1 LDSKFDSSVLTQA
14 HVAKS
19 IKEAKVQLQQSD
31 GEYGPIQT
39 VQMLQLA
46 GDFFTNKTVEG
57 NLVIPPV
64 HLLCRQAR
72 ASLFFGLKISSILS
86 THTRTEKMLVCLGGP
101 IQGTFICSDAQLET
115 ESRGQDGCFLVK
127 LPSPDSTIS
136 FEVSGCQRGVLASDP
151 IRHPRAR
158 ANFGVCVGLQ
168 KTTFGGDADFRVRAC
183 RDD

>member
-1 LDSKFDSSVLTQA
+1 MSPNRSRRPRSNFSSRTVNTGRFRRSRCSNWRATSSRTRRSRGTWSSHRYIYCVDRPGRLCSLVSKSQVFCV
-14 HVAKS
+14 
-19 IKEAKVQLQQSD
+19 
-31 GEYGPIQT
+31 
-39 VQMLQLA
+39 
-46 GDFFTNKTVEG
+46 
-57 NLVIPPV
+57 
-64 HLLCRQAR
+64 R
-72 ASLFFGLKISSILS
+72 A
-86 THTRTEKMLVCLGGP
+86 HTRTEKMLVCLGGP